1 MARKPRSRSIAAEP
15 PAQSE
20 SPGPV
25 GFHVVGIGASAGG
38 LAALQDL
45 LAALPDDTGM
55 AFVVVQHLAPMH
67 ESNLPEILGRA
78 TRMPVRRI
86 EHGMRVEPNHVYVI
100 PPGTDLELTGGHLA
114 LAPRAA
120 GPGRH
125 RPIDQF
131 LHSLARVQAHRSI
144 GVILS
149 GTASDGSLGV
159 QEIKAEG
166 GINFAQDDTARQ
178 GGMPHSAVATGAVD
192 YVLAPRDIAAELTR
206 IARHPYVAAPA
217 ADTRERQAQVDEVI
231 RLLHQATNVD
241 FSGYKRSTL
250 ERRIT
255 RRVVVSKLD
264 GLAPYIERLH
274 SDRAECL
281 ALFNDVLICVTK
293 FFRNPEV
300 FEALKT
306 SVFPRLARD
315 RQPTEPLRVWVVGC
329 ATGEEAYSIAI
340 AYREWAEASQ
350 LAVPLQVFATDL
362 NSHAVARARAGV
374 YNRAIA
380 EDVSADRL
388 RRFFIETEGGYR
400 VVKPIRDACIFAERD
415 MLGTPPFSRIDLLS
429 CRNVLIYLDAAAQ
442 QRLLPMMHYA
452 LRPRGFLLLG
462 ESESVGGHHDL
473 FDVDDPDLR
482 LFVRKPGPARVAQ
495 GPPAP
500 LRAAAQP
507 RVKRTRWPAPG
518 AAMDAYRESDRVLLT
533 RFAPPAVLV
542 NDQLE
547 IVQFRGETGDY
558 LTPAPG
564 KASFDLMKMLREGLV
579 VGVRRAM
586 QQARTRH
593 APARADGLKLRA
605 GDRSLTVN
613 VEVLPVAQAGEEAF
627 YLVLFEEAGSEAA
640 LRGRLARAEARADE
654 PVPEPTASAA
664 TREVARLR
672 RELAA
677 TREYLQAMIGRQDAA
692 NEALQSANEEIQSAN
707 EELQSINEEMETSKE
722 EIQSNNEELDTV
734 NDELQNRIRE
744 LNEAN
749 NDLLNLLASAQMPV
763 VILGP
768 DLRIRLITPPAE
780 RSLNLRPADVGRPI
794 TELKLPIEVPELGRV
809 LADVVATLTVWT
821 REMQDVLGRW
831 WSVRISPYQTTDNRI
846 EGAVLVLVDVD
857 ELKRGAEQ
865 LARQALQLGRLPAS
879 SS

>member
-1 MARKPRSRSIAAEP
+1 MARNTRSRSVAAEP
-15 PAQSE
+15 TAGRP
-20 SPGPV
+20 SPVPV

-38 LAALQDL
+38 LEALQDL
-45 LAALPDDTGM
+45 LAALPEDTGM
-55 AFVVVQHLAPMH
+55 AFVVVQHLAPTH
-67 ESNLPEILGRA
+67 DSNLPEILGRA

-86 EHGMRVEPNHVYVI
+86 VHGMPVERDNVYVI
-100 PPGTDLELTGGHLA
+100 PPGTDLELTDGHLA

-131 LHSLARVQAHRSI
+131 FHSLARVQAHRSI

-178 GGMPHSAVATGAVD
+178 AGMPHSAVATGAID
-192 YVLAPRDIAAELTR
+192 YVLAPREIAAELTR
-206 IARHPYVAAPA
+206 IARHPYVAAR
-217 ADTRERQAQVDEVI
+217 ADDTPERQAQVDEVI

-250 ERRIT
+250 QRRIT
-255 RRVVVSKLD
+255 RRVVVHKLD
-264 GLAPYIERLH
+264 GLAPYIERLRG
-274 SDRAECL
+274 DRAECL
-281 ALFNDVLICVTK
+281 ALFDDVLICVTK

-300 FEALKT
+300 FEALKS

-315 RQPTEPLRVWVVGC
+315 RQHTEPLRVWVVGC
-329 ATGEEAYSIAI
+329 ATGEEVYSIAI
-340 AYREWAEASQ
+340 AYREWAEATGS
-350 LAVPLQVFATDL
+350 AVPLQVFATDL
-362 NSHAVARARAGV
+362 NGHAIARARAAV
-374 YNRAIA
+374 FNRAIA
-380 EDVSADRL
+380 DDVSADRL

-400 VVKPIRDACIFAERD
+400 VIRPIRDTCIFAEHD

-442 QRLLPMMHYA
+442 QRLLPMLHYA

-462 ESESVGGHHDL
+462 ESESIGGHHEL
-473 FDVDDPDLR
+473 FHVDDAELR

-500 LRAAAQP
+500 LRATQLP
-507 RVKRTRWPAPG
+507 RAKRTRWPTPS
-518 AAMDAYRESDRVLLT
+518 AALDAYRESDRLVLA

-542 NDQLE
+542 NDRLE
-547 IVQFRGETGDY
+547 ILQFRGETGDY

-579 VGVRRAM
+579 LGVRRAV
-586 QQARTRH
+586 QQARTRNV
-593 APARADGLKLRA
+593 PARADGLKLRA
-605 GDRSLTVN
+605 GERSRTVN
-613 VEVLPVAQAGEEAF
+613 VEVLPVAQTGEESF
-627 YLVLFEEAGSEAA
+627 YLVLFEEVGSEAE
-640 LRGRLARAEARADE
+640 LRGRLARAEARAE
-654 PVPEPTASAA
+654 ESVPEPTARAT
-664 TREVARLR
+664 TRELARLR

-692 NEALQSANEEIQSAN
+692 NEELQSANEEIQSAN

-744 LNEAN
+744 LSEAN
-749 NDLLNLLASAQMPV
+749 NDLLNLLTSAQMPV

-780 RSLNLRPADVGRPI
+780 RSLSLRPADVGRPI
-794 TELKLPIEVPELGRV
+794 TELNLPIKVPELGQV
-809 LADVVATLTVWT
+809 LADVVTTLTVWT
-821 REMQDVLGRW
+821 RELRDVHGRW
-831 WSVRISPYQTTDNRI
+831 WSVRISPYRTTDHRI

-879 SS
+879 DS